1 MRLIHTSVAT
11 VAVLAVSGTA
21 FAAGTKDQVDA
32 RMGGTARVQS
42 GGELRLIVQRRTST
56 AEQFRVTIKY
66 DVTIRSKTVIGFV
79 AHPCKSTSCV
89 NQSISKITLFPG
101 LRHVTFTGR
110 VPVKRRADGT
120 ACVYAQLRDQGPK
133 GRAPGKIV
141 RRANGRKGVTFC
153 GTVK

>member
-1 MRLIHTSVAT
+1 MRLIHTSLAT

-21 FAAGTKDQVDA
+21 FAAGTKDEVDA
-32 RMGGTARVQS
+32 TMGGSAHVQS
-42 GGELRLIVQRRTST
+42 GGDLRMTVVRRTAT
-56 AEQFRVTIKY
+56 AKQFRVTIKY
-66 DVTIRSKTVIGFV
+66 DVTIRSKTVVGFA

-101 LRHVTFTGR
+101 LRHVKFTGH

-120 ACVYAQLRDQGPK
+120 ACVYAQLRDQGPN
-133 GRAPGKIV
+133 GREPGKIV

-153 GTVK
+153 RTVE